1 MKFLRPVCWDR
12 AALKRKGQAIGS
24 ETKEKN
30 SWESTAKGHV
40 MERGCGC
47 PLIQQ
52 QPGAGRDIDE
62 SAERNFGHD
71 TTESVIIGNQLG
83 TCL

>member
-1 MKFLRPVCWDR
+1 LLDR
-12 AALKRKGQAIGS
+12 AGLKRKGQAIGT

-40 MERGCGC
+40 RGGGCGC
-47 PLIQQ
+47 PLIRRQSR
-52 QPGAGRDIDE
+52 AGRDIDE
-62 SAERNFGHD
+62 SNERNFGND
-71 TTESVIIGNQLG
+71 PTESVIIGNQLG